1 MSEVTGS
8 EIIRQ
13 TLYARAFKGHLS
25 YLARDL
31 GVGVAA
37 LDSFSRGEG
46 KLPPEILQALAKEF
60 FGAEFDPALDRLRSA
75 NRQEPRAI
83 GPGPPPIW
91 ELMELPKFKGGPAE
105 RSFRPVKPE
114 PPQPKKKRAGWLE

>member
-1 MSEVTGS
+1 VLRE
-8 EIIRQ
+8 
-13 TLYARAFKGHLS
+13 TLFARAFKGHLS

-60 FGAEFDPALDRLRSA
+60 FGAEYDPTLDLLRHA
-75 NRQEPRAI
+75 NRQAPTLR
-83 GPGPPPIW
+83 GVRPPSVA
-91 ELMELPKFKGGPAE
+91 EMGLTLPTFKGGPPE
-105 RSFRPVKPE
+105 RSFGPVKPE
-114 PPQPKKKRAGWLE
+114 PVQPKKKRPAGWVD